1 MTSAPTVR
9 ERRNS
14 VIKQMKPTT
23 NDRIIAAAWVLL
35 ILAAALVVLTGFSE
49 KVPERE
55 ERTILVIEGGPHEEA
70 YEDPD
75 EAEKSAEAVIAAIG
89 TDREFETFGYDVTK
103 VLQIVTAEAGNDAD
117 QCRGIVQALFN
128 ACNRHRNRCTP
139 EEVCREYQYTTPA
152 SWVSDA
158 ARNAFCEVFVY
169 GETFTDIGNATVFYN
184 PQIAGHSEYHEG
196 QIYVCSIGDVKYF
209 EEV

>member
-1 MTSAPTVR
+1 
-9 ERRNS
+9 
-14 VIKQMKPTT
+14 MKPTT

-35 ILAAALVVLTGFSE
+35 ILAAALVVLTGSFAE
-49 KVPERE
+49 KPERE
-55 ERTILVIEGGPHEEA
+55 ERTILVIEGGP
-70 YEDPD
+70 D
-75 EAEKSAEAVIAAIG
+75 EAEKSAEAVVAAIG
-89 TDREFETFGYDVTK
+89 TDREFETFCYDVTR

-128 ACNRHRNRCTP
+128 ACNRHRNRYTP
-139 EEVCREYQYTTPA
+139 EDVCREYQYTTPA

-158 ARNAFCEVFVY
+158 ALNAFCEVFVY

-196 QIYVCSIGDVKYF
+196 QIYVCSIEDVKYF
-209 EEV
+209 EEL

>member
-1 MTSAPTVR
+1 
-9 ERRNS
+9 
-14 VIKQMKPTT
+14 MKPTT

-35 ILAAALVVLTGFSE
+35 ILAAALVVLTGFSAKE
-49 KVPERE
+49 PERE

-70 YEDPD
+70 YEAPD
-75 EAEKSAEAVIAAIG
+75 EVEKSAEAVIAAIG
-89 TDREFETFGYDVTK
+89 TDREFETFGYDVTR

-128 ACNRHRNRCTP
+128 ACNRHRNRYTP
-139 EEVCREYQYTTPA
+139 EDVCREYQYTTPA

-158 ARNAFCEVFVY
+158 ALNAFCEVFVY

>member
-1 MTSAPTVR
+1 
-9 ERRNS
+9 
-14 VIKQMKPTT
+14 MKPTT

-35 ILAAALVVLTGFSE
+35 ILAAALVVLTGFSAKE
-49 KVPERE
+49 PERE
-55 ERTILVIEGGPHEEA
+55 ERTILVIEGGPHKEA

-89 TDREFETFGYDVTK
+89 TDREFETFGYDVSK

-128 ACNRHRNRCTP
+128 ACNRHRNHYTP
-139 EEVCREYQYTTPA
+139 EDVCREYQYTAPA
-152 SWVSDA
+152 SWASDA
-158 ARNAFCEVFVY
+158 ALNAFCEVFVY